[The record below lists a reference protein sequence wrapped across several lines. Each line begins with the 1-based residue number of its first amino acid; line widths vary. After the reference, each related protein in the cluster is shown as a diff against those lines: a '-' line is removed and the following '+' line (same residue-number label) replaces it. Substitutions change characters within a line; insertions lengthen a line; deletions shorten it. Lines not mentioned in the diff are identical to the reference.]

1 MRKFIPTLA
10 IAACMST
17 GLWAQ
22 TDRVPAGTEIV
33 VRTNETIDAKRP
45 SDSRIYSG
53 VVDRDVMDNSGR
65 VVIPRG
71 SDAELIMRDYS
82 DNEIVLD
89 LESVNVNGKRYTV
102 DTAEQT
108 MTPSDGERKEGIGAN
123 ERTGK
128 YVGGGAIIGSIIGA
142 IAGGGK
148 GAAIGAATGAA
159 AGAAGQTITRGGS
172 VMLPSESLVTFRLD
186 RPLRLN
192 SAADSGYMR
201 DGRHYHPYDRNDNRF
216 DVNRSRQR

>member
-1 MRKFIPTLA
+1 MRNITSALT
-10 IAACMST
+10 IAACFSA

-22 TDRVPAGTEIV
+22 TDRVPAGTQIM
-33 VRTNETIDAKRP
+33 VRTNESIDANSP

-71 SDAELIMRDYS
+71 SDAELIMRNSS
-82 DNEIVLD
+82 DDEIVLD
-89 LESVNVNGKRYTV
+89 LESVTVNGRRYSV
-102 DTAEQT
+102 DTSSETVASGAE
-108 MTPSDGERKEGIGAN
+108 ERKEGIGKN
-123 ERTGK
+123 ERTAK

-159 AGAAGQTITRGGS
+159 AGAAGQTVTRGGS
-172 VMLPSESLVTFRLD
+172 VRLPSESLVTFRLD
-186 RPLRLN
+186 RPLRMG
-192 SAADSGYMR
+192 AADEGFMR
-201 DGRHYHPYDRNDNRF
+201 DGRHYHRYDNDRY
-216 DVNRSRQR
+216 DDRTRTRVR